1 MRCCARIVLLSIGIL
16 LSGCASVVVS
26 PTEKITSDKLPL
38 VFGAQEKMRWEV
50 MQLPGKLRTA
60 FRLTH
65 KENRQALHTESGA
78 SISMLR
84 QKLRIAPQQLGLI
97 QFEWQVSNLIEGA
110 DMTQRDAED
119 SPVRVVLAFDGDRSR
134 FSPRNAMLSELTR
147 SITGEEMP
155 YAVLMYV
162 WSNDLPVG
170 TVIINPRTDRIRKI
184 VVESGH
190 ERLGRWLRYDRDVR
204 ADFIQ
209 AFEESPGMLQ
219 SLAIMTDTDN
229 TRGKTQAWYG
239 EIRLNSAEPSR

>member
-1 MRCCARIVLLSIGIL
+1 MKRGARLGLMPLWALLA
-16 LSGCASVVVS
+16 GCANVATTTTGHAV
-26 PTEKITSDKLPL
+26 PEQLPL
-38 VFGAQEKMRWEV
+38 VFSAEDKMRWES

-60 FRLTH
+60 FRLSQ
-65 KENRQALHTESGA
+65 KEGRQVLQTESAA

-84 QKLRIAPQQLGLI
+84 QKLRIPAEQLGRL

-119 SPVRVVLAFDGDRSR
+119 SPVRVVLAFDGDRSH
-134 FSPRNAMLSELTR
+134 FSSRNAVLSELTR

-184 VVESGH
+184 VVESGR

-209 AFEESPGMLQ
+209 AFEEPSGVLQ

-239 EIRLNSAEPSR
+239 EIKLYPAMQAR

>member
-1 MRCCARIVLLSIGIL
+1 MKRGARLGLMPLWAVIA
-16 LSGCASVVVS
+16 GCANVATPPSGYAV
-26 PTEKITSDKLPL
+26 PEQLPL
-38 VFGAQEKMRWEV
+38 VFNAEEKMRWES

-60 FRLTH
+60 FRLSQ
-65 KENRQALHTESGA
+65 KEGRQVLQTESAA

-84 QKLRIAPQQLGLI
+84 QKLRIPAEQLGGLK
-97 QFEWQVSNLIEGA
+97 FEWQVSNLIEGA

-119 SPVRVVLAFDGDRSR
+119 SPVRVVLAFDGDRGR

-147 SITGEEMP
+147 TITGEEMP

-209 AFEESPGMLQ
+209 AFEESPGVLQ

>member
-1 MRCCARIVLLSIGIL
+1 MRQRVRMGLAPLFLVLA
-16 LSGCASVVVS
+16 GCAGVPGPQTGHPVL
-26 PTEKITSDKLPL
+26 EHLPL
-38 VFGAQEKMRWEV
+38 VFGAQDKMRWEQ

-60 FRLTH
+60 FRLSQ
-65 KENRQALHTESGA
+65 KDGRQGLQTESAA

-84 QKLRIAPQQLGLI
+84 QKLHIHPQQLGRL

-134 FSPRNAMLSELTR
+134 FSARNAMLSELTR
-147 SITGEEMP
+147 AMTGEEMP

-170 TVIINPRTDRIRKI
+170 TVITNPRTDRIRKI
-184 VVESGH
+184 VVESGP
-190 ERLGRWLRYDRDVR
+190 ERLRQWLRYERDVQ
-204 ADFIQ
+204 ADFVQ
-209 AFEESPGMLQ
+209 AFGEQPGVLQ
-219 SLAIMTDTDN
+219 SLGIMTDTDN

-239 EIRLNSAEPSR
+239 DIRLSRAD